1 MGCVSIFFLMAF
13 TRLRL
18 RLPLNKF
25 TEQLCPTKG
34 DHEFVG

>member
-1 MGCVSIFFLMAF
+1 MAF

-25 TEQLCPTKG
+25 TEQLFSIGVASWHSRLMT
-34 DHEFVG
+34 